1 MIYRIFVNNKIV
13 STQYTLSSVSKYLKL
28 NHPNIKGTGLKA
40 IRRNKVDGIFTKGI
54 LRVEEVE
61 DTKNIKKR
69 IIPKRI
75 INTIFYENDDK
86 TLLAYGKSIYLSQNN
101 YNDFIKMITERIKER
116 GEDFLLNHK
125 IRVAFTSKIL
135 DGGRFT
141 FGTKFLDFNSLYEKI
156 IKIFESYLQQYE
168 VDDINIIKI
177 SIGYIEVP
185 PLQDVYIYRGNQE
198 LEKECMDDLLYR
210 MKINNKNKIL
220 SILNKFHIWSPSTY
234 QNCFIKS
241 CIMAKHKLRDVE
253 DMTKIF
259 TKKYRNLTYNV
270 SCLAPLLCKHL
281 RVNIKIYFID
291 SEVKEFYYEYGE
303 KVERINILVKGG
315 HSYSLIPKEIL
326 VKYESEY
333 DEQNKIEIPDYK
345 DSLNDYKIAVYDL
358 ETCNMENERADKN
371 NTETY
376 ALGYYNGKKYIEF
389 YKNGDK
395 DKNILLEFVKYL
407 YNYESGNTIIYAHN
421 GGKFDTYLLIKELL
435 KSNLFVIT
443 SFLESNGR
451 ILNMTIRQNKE
462 KGKEF
467 IFRDSINLI
476 ACSLDKACKDFKPK
490 TKKLTGDVNHNKI
503 NINNC
508 HTEEIY
514 EYTRHYLKN
523 DCLSLHEILEIFDN
537 TIKNSYDFGIREVM
551 TNASIARRVFL
562 SKYYDF
568 DNKTL
573 YTLDRETDQELR
585 KYYFGGRNE
594 CMTKLGY
601 NKGKFYYVDFTSLYP
616 YVMMKNKY
624 FYGKMTKIKLDG
636 NKKFNKKWFG
646 FVKVLFRHKNKKN
659 IPFHPVINNNKLVF
673 PYLDNWT
680 ESIISTE
687 DIKYSLKEKLGYEY
701 KYLEV
706 FHWENQDN
714 YFKDIVDEL
723 YKMKLQAQKEGNKAL
738 RSIAKI
744 IINSLY
750 GFFGIN
756 YLERNQTEIIKER
769 VTNKNLT
776 YEQRQEKLDEKRK
789 SRFYSYLLDQKL
801 KDYQPYGKY
810 DVYQLEDKIKAKC
823 ANVGIASMV
832 TSYARLELYKLLKA
846 IKDEGGNIYYMDTD
860 SVITDLNIYENDKF
874 KSFIGEGGENL
885 GELTNET
892 EQEGGYYKEL
902 ITLGNKMYAL
912 KNNELKENNI
922 IIKMKGINSKQK
934 YDIKE
939 IDKKNKIVHYKS
951 INKLDG
957 KNKIEFNDYKLLA
970 NGYNLICDNM
980 NFISGVKEMIIKD
993 NGLIKLSNTKNIK
1006 SFYDKANVDDNN
1018 IITPLIL

>member
-1 MIYRIFVNNKIV
+1 
-13 STQYTLSSVSKYLKL
+13 
-28 NHPNIKGTGLKA
+28 
-40 IRRNKVDGIFTKGI
+40 
-54 LRVEEVE
+54 
-61 DTKNIKKR
+61 
-69 IIPKRI
+69 
-75 INTIFYENDDK
+75 
-86 TLLAYGKSIYLSQNN
+86 
-101 YNDFIKMITERIKER
+101 
-116 GEDFLLNHK
+116 
-125 IRVAFTSKIL
+125 
-135 DGGRFT
+135 
-141 FGTKFLDFNSLYEKI
+141 
-156 IKIFESYLQQYE
+156 
-168 VDDINIIKI
+168 
-177 SIGYIEVP
+177 
-185 PLQDVYIYRGNQE
+185 
-198 LEKECMDDLLYR
+198 
-210 MKINNKNKIL
+210 
-220 SILNKFHIWSPSTY
+220 
-234 QNCFIKS
+234 
-241 CIMAKHKLRDVE
+241 
-253 DMTKIF
+253 
-259 TKKYRNLTYNV
+259 
-270 SCLAPLLCKHL
+270 
-281 RVNIKIYFID
+281 
-291 SEVKEFYYEYGE
+291 
-303 KVERINILVKGG
+303 
-315 HSYSLIPKEIL
+315 
-326 VKYESEY
+326 
-333 DEQNKIEIPDYK
+333 
-345 DSLNDYKIAVYDL
+345 
-358 ETCNMENERADKN
+358 
-371 NTETY
+371 
-376 ALGYYNGKKYIEF
+376 
-389 YKNGDK
+389 
-395 DKNILLEFVKYL
+395 
-407 YNYESGNTIIYAHN
+407 
-421 GGKFDTYLLIKELL
+421 
-435 KSNLFVIT
+435 
-443 SFLESNGR
+443 
-451 ILNMTIRQNKE
+451 
-462 KGKEF
+462 
-467 IFRDSINLI
+467 
-476 ACSLDKACKDFKPK
+476 
-490 TKKLTGDVNHNKI
+490 
-503 NINNC
+503 
-508 HTEEIY
+508 
-514 EYTRHYLKN
+514 
-523 DCLSLHEILEIFDN
+523 
-537 TIKNSYDFGIREVM
+537 M

-573 YTLDRETDQELR
+573 YTLDRETDHELR

-636 NKKFNKKWFG
+636 KTKFNKKWFG
-646 FVKVLFRHKNKKN
+646 FVKVLFKHKNKNN

-993 NGLIKLSNTKNIK
+993 NGLIKLSNTKSIK
-1006 SFYDKANVDDNN
+1006 SFYDKANVNNNN